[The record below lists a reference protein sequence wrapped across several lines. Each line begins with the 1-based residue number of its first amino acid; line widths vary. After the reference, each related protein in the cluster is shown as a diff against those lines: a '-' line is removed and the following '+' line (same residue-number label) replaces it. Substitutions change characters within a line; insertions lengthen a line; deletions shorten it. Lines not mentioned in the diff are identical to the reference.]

1 MGISNMQVQQSTQQG
16 AGKGIGQTLLQ
27 GRQQPGM
34 SGAPMGQIPQLDPS
48 MTSHTMGQPGGAGQ
62 PDPIMTSYMPQQM
75 QVSRMQGQQP
85 NFGQPNRYSN
95 TMPSWDNASIKPSQ
109 QGGGKIGKGGGS
121 QSGYPIANTNT
132 KYTPPPMQTAAT
144 AATAQAAAQDPAF
157 SPLLGY

>member
-1 MGISNMQVQQSTQQG
+1 MGMSNMQVQQSTQQG
-16 AGKGIGQTLLQ
+16 AGKGIGQTILQ
-27 GRQQPGM
+27 GRQQ
-34 SGAPMGQIPQLDPS
+34 SGGNTAPMAQMP
-48 MTSHTMGQPGGAGQ
+48 Q

-75 QVSRMQGQQP
+75 QGLGMQGQQP

-121 QSGYPIANTNT
+121 QAGYPIANTNT

-144 AATAQAAAQDPAF
+144 AQIAAQAAAQDPAF

>member
-1 MGISNMQVQQSTQQG
+1 MGMGNMQVQQSTQQG
-16 AGKGIGQTLLQ
+16 GGKGIGQTLLQ

-48 MTSHTMGQPGGAGQ
+48 MTSHTMGQIP
-62 PDPIMTSYMPQQM
+62 PQQI
-75 QVSRMQGQQP
+75 QGLGMQGQQP

-95 TMPSWDNASIKPSQ
+95 TMPSWDNARIAPQ

-132 KYTPPPMQTAAT
+132 KYTPPQTQ
-144 AATAQAAAQDPAF
+144 TAQAAQT
-157 SPLLGY
+157 SPVAAAMDSLGI